1 MMDHLQEDMAS
12 LSEETE
18 HFDYPSERMWMTT
31 SMDPNRSPEIDKLI
45 SALAKAQGAISAP
58 ERNKTV
64 KVTPRSGGASYS
76 FKYATLNGIIEAI
89 RKPFSDNGL
98 WFTQVLTFQGP
109 DKSHQGYYWVT
120 TTIWH
125 ESGQYIRS
133 EVPLIVN
140 DVNNN
145 QQFGSALTYMKRY
158 ALSAICGIAA
168 EEDDDGNIADG
179 NEIKVVS
186 EKTVGQGYIENV
198 LSKPAPPKPVGTIST
213 SLIEVPLLPDESAS
227 DWMTWGQN
235 FIAAA
240 RTMPDM
246 KHMLALEKSNAMPLK
261 NMEIQVPKMFSNLMI
276 GLIKVKRELEKTNA

>member
-1 MMDHLQEDMAS
+1 
-12 LSEETE
+12 
-18 HFDYPSERMWMTT
+18 
-31 SMDPNRSPEIDKLI
+31 MDPNRSPEVDKLI
-45 SALAKAQGAISAP
+45 AALAKAQGAITAP

-98 WFTQVLTFQGP
+98 WFTQVLTFREPDNNYQG
-109 DKSHQGYYWVT
+109 HYRVT

-125 ESGQYIRS
+125 ESGQFIRS
-133 EVPLIVN
+133 EVPLIIN
-140 DVNNN
+140 DAGNN

-158 ALSAICGIAA
+158 ALSALCGIAA

-179 NEIKVVS
+179 NEIKGVS
-186 EKTVGQGYIENV
+186 EKFEAKPNPNQAVAPNPIT
-198 LSKPAPPKPVGTIST
+198 KPAPIAKPPLTMEERDTSPINT
-213 SLIEVPLLPDESAS
+213 SLIEVPLLDDESAS
-227 DWMTWGQN
+227 DWMNWGQR
-235 FIAAA
+235 FISAA

>member
-31 SMDPNRSPEIDKLI
+31 NMDPNRSPEVDKLI
-45 SALAKAQGAISAP
+45 SALAKAQGAICAP

-89 RKPFSDNGL
+89 RKSFSDNGL
-98 WFTQVLTFQGP
+98 WFTQVLAFT
-109 DKSHQGYYWVT
+109 DHYWIT

-125 ESGQYIRS
+125 ESGQFIRS
-133 EVPLIVN
+133 EVPLIIN
-140 DVNNN
+140 DVGNN

-158 ALSAICGIAA
+158 ALSALCGIAA

-179 NEIKVVS
+179 NEIKVSS
-186 EKTVGQGYIENV
+186 EGIG
-198 LSKPAPPKPVGTIST
+198 KPVAPNPITQKPLIQPLGPEKSIST
-213 SLIEVPLLPDESAS
+213 SLIEVPLLEDESAS
-227 DWMTWGQN
+227 DWMTWGQS
-235 FIAAA
+235 FISAA

-276 GLIKVKRELEKTNA
+276 GLIKVKRELEKPNA

>member
-1 MMDHLQEDMAS
+1 MTQVPPWDTELPPS
-12 LSEETE
+12 ETE
-18 HFDYPSERMWMTT
+18 PYEYPLEQPTWVTT
-31 SMDPNRSPEIDKLI
+31 NMDPNRSPEVDKLI
-45 SALAKAQGAISAP
+45 AALAKAQGVICAP

-64 KVTPRSGGASYS
+64 KVTPRSGGAPYS

-98 WFTQVLTFQGP
+98 WFTQVLVYLSDETQIRHYGV
-109 DKSHQGYYWVT
+109 VT
-120 TTIWH
+120 TLWH

-133 EVPLIVN
+133 EVPLIVDN
-140 DVNNN
+140 ISNN

-158 ALSAICGIAA
+158 ALSALCGIAA

-179 NEIKVVS
+179 NEIKGVS
-186 EKTVGQGYIENV
+186 EKTVGQGYVENV
-198 LSKPAPPKPVGTIST
+198 LSKPAPPKPTGAVST
-213 SLIEVPLLPDESAS
+213 SLIEVPLLEDESAS
-227 DWMTWGQN
+227 DWMTWGQS
-235 FIAAA
+235 FISVA

>member
-1 MMDHLQEDMAS
+1 
-12 LSEETE
+12 
-18 HFDYPSERMWMTT
+18 MT
-31 SMDPNRSPEIDKLI
+31 DPGRSINIDKLI

-98 WFTQVLTFQGP
+98 WFTQVLSFQES
-109 DKSHQGYYWVT
+109 DRNFHYRVT

-133 EVPLIVN
+133 EVPLIMN
-140 DVNNN
+140 DVSNN

-158 ALSAICGIAA
+158 ALSALCGIAA

-179 NEIKVVS
+179 NEIKGVS
-186 EKTVGQGYIENV
+186 EKTVGQSYVENV
-198 LSKPAPPKPVGTIST
+198 LSKPAPPKPAGTVNT

-227 DWMTWGQN
+227 DWMTWGQD